1 MVVGWL
7 ACYAF
12 DILRILY
19 IPVNP
24 IFFRVITLPD
34 GETLVIEF
42 KHGRVNDIV
51 DVTTGVL
58 ARLEP
63 ATT

>member
-34 GETLVIEF
+34 GETLDNAF
-42 KHGRVNDIV
+42 PDHHFTDIAK
-51 DVTTGVL
+51 GF
-58 ARLEP
+58 ES
-63 ATT
+63 